1 MTPAARVKPED
12 FFTPDEWIRLS
23 GRSPVKGLLLLAHCW
38 LVIGLAIAV
47 GVAWPITIPLV
58 VMVVGTR
65 QLGLFIL
72 MHDAAHG
79 LLHPNRR
86 INDTAALWFGGSELH
101 IYRPYHLQHH
111 RFVQQTADPDLV
123 LSAPFPISPASLR
136 RKIVRDLTG
145 QTFVKQRFGPLADK
159 LKARQPNES
168 KWALVALEVKALR
181 VFLVTNAI
189 GFALF
194 AAAGLGW
201 AWLLMWLLPMA
212 TWLPLVSRLRNI
224 AEHALIVENSTD
236 PLRHA
241 RTTHANWLERAL
253 IAPYWVNYHCE
264 HHMFTHI
271 PCWNLATAHRMLAS
285 KGVTQRMEVQP
296 SYRAVLHLAASP
308 KG

>member
-168 KWALVALEVKALR
+168 KWALVVLEVKALR

>member
-168 KWALVALEVKALR
+168 KWALVVLEVKALR

-264 HHMFTHI
+264 HHMFTQI
-271 PCWNLATAHRMLAS
+271 PCWNLPKAHRILAS
-285 KGVTQRMEVQP
+285 KGITQRMEVQS
-296 SYRAVLHLAASP
+296 SYPAVLRLAASA
-308 KG
+308 

>member
-1 MTPAARVKPED
+1 MTSAARVKPED

-168 KWALVALEVKALR
+168 KWALVALEVKAQR

>member
-12 FFTPDEWIRLS
+12 FFTPDEWQRLS
-23 GRSPVKGLLLLAHCW
+23 GRSSVKGLLLLAHCW

-86 INDTAALWFGGSELH
+86 INDTAALWFGGSELN